1 MSNLTATILLGEAL
15 SIGDDYG
22 CRVQVFFLV
31 SWSGFLPCV
40 LIILFAEYK
49 FFVLCPDTCFL
60 FCFES
65 WSLLRVMNYFCKIL
79 HLRYLAAFWVCLSI
93 ISSKFLTFEKN
104 LAIAMLICI
113 SYKVRYDEHC
123 VKIVR
128 IRSFSGPYFPYS
140 VRMRENMD
148 QKNSEYRH
156 ILRSG
161 IHKKY
166 ERKEILDC
174 IQTWPR
180 LETSFMQNF
189 RWLAN

>member
-1 MSNLTATILLGEAL
+1 MPGTSFFSCVLVRLFAL
-15 SIGDDYG
+15 CPDHTF
-22 CRVQVFFLV
+22 CRVQVFCLL
-31 SWSGFLPCV
+31 SRHM
-40 LIILFAEYK
+40 
-49 FFVLCPDTCFL
+49 FF

-65 WSLLRVMNYFCKIL
+65 WFLLRVMNYFCKIL